1 MTNPRDDLMALA
13 PCPFC
18 GGEAER
24 IDIPTVGSDPELG
37 GDPNAG
43 GSCISC
49 KRCAAST
56 ALHFDR
62 KENLYSSWND
72 RAASRPA
79 PVDREAVARALCESG
94 KFETGEG
101 TCSLLC
107 MDQLGSVRKKGCN
120 HLTRVHGKLV
130 DSILSL
136 LRPAETVE
144 NVQSDIVAQRTW
156 FEGENVRTENLTADD
171 IYQKPDAT
179 SDAVGEPVAWIITW
193 SDGET
198 SFTRSAPSASSPKNC
213 KYQPLYT
220 HPPKSP
226 DTSAEEMREAL
237 LDATANLVGAASA
250 YRKHAARHRS
260 IGRAIADPFFT
271 ARAGDLEKAAERAQ
285 AAIRQLPTTD
295 TSAAVLAE
303 RERCAAIADEWANK
317 MALNYG
323 RETANTIAAAIRQL
337 PTTERG
343 E

>member
-1 MTNPRDDLMALA
+1 MTNPRDDLMAFA

-79 PVDREAVARALCESG
+79 PVDREAVERALIETLPGVG
-94 KFETGEG
+94 KP
-101 TCSLLC
+101 SNK
-107 MDQLGSVRKKGCN
+107 SVRDIAVD
-120 HLTRVHGKLV
+120 RV
-130 DSILSL
+130 LSL
-136 LRPAETVE
+136 LRPAEPVE
-144 NVQSDIVAQRTW
+144 AKWRPIETAPKEDPERPGRDFEIIVGG
-156 FEGENVRTENLTADD
+156 GEIKDESADLLPWRPFDSWSLACYDSMRGCWRGEQTEQYDCFYLHKPTHWMPKFAGPG
-171 IYQKPDAT
+171 QCGSTTPDAV
-179 SDAVGEPVAWIITW
+179 SEPVEAEGVREPVAWIITW

-220 HPPKSP
+220 HAPKSP
-226 DTSAEEMREAL
+226 DTSA
-237 LDATANLVGAASA
+237 
-250 YRKHAARHRS
+250 
-260 IGRAIADPFFT
+260 AI
-271 ARAGDLEKAAERAQ
+271 
-285 AAIRQLPTTD
+285 
-295 TSAAVLAE
+295 LAE
-303 RERCAAIADEWANK
+303 REMCAAIADEWANK
-317 MALNYG
+317 MARNHG

>member
-1 MTNPRDDLMALA
+1 MTNPRDDLMAPEIDLHTY
-13 PCPFC
+13 C
-18 GGEAER
+18 GADARRWAEAFSQIKAR
-24 IDIPTVGSDPELG
+24 QGWSVDDIDTDLMIGWFA
-37 GDPNAG
+37 NA
-43 GSCISC
+43 IEVA
-49 KRCAAST
+49 CA
-56 ALHFDR
+56 LR
-62 KENLYSSWND
+62 L
-72 RAASRPA
+72 AASRPA
-79 PVDREAVARALCESG
+79 PQVVDREAA
-94 KFETGEG
+94 
-101 TCSLLC
+101 
-107 MDQLGSVRKKGCN
+107 
-120 HLTRVHGKLV
+120 
-130 DSILSL
+130 
-136 LRPAETVE
+136 
-144 NVQSDIVAQRTW
+144 
-156 FEGENVRTENLTADD
+156 
-171 IYQKPDAT
+171 
-179 SDAVGEPVAWIITW
+179 AWIITW

-317 MALNYG
+317 MARNHG

-343 E
+343 D

>member
-1 MTNPRDDLMALA
+1 MTNSRDDLMALA

-72 RAASRPA
+72 RAASRSA
-79 PVDREAVARALCESG
+79 PVDREA
-94 KFETGEG
+94 
-101 TCSLLC
+101 
-107 MDQLGSVRKKGCN
+107 
-120 HLTRVHGKLV
+120 
-130 DSILSL
+130 
-136 LRPAETVE
+136 
-144 NVQSDIVAQRTW
+144 
-156 FEGENVRTENLTADD
+156 
-171 IYQKPDAT
+171 
-179 SDAVGEPVAWIITW
+179 VAWIITW

-220 HPPKSP
+220 HPQKSP
-226 DTSAEEMREAL
+226 DTSAAVLQEAL
-237 LDATANLVGAASA
+237 LDATASLVAAASA
-250 YRKHAARHRS
+250 YRKYASRHRRV
-260 IGRAIADPFFT
+260 GRAAADPFFCT
-271 ARAGDLEKAAERAQ
+271 RVHDFEKAAESAQ
-285 AAIRQLPTTD
+285 
-295 TSAAVLAE
+295 
-303 RERCAAIADEWANK
+303 
-317 MALNYG
+317 
-323 RETANTIAAAIRQL
+323 AAIRQL

-343 E
+343 DK